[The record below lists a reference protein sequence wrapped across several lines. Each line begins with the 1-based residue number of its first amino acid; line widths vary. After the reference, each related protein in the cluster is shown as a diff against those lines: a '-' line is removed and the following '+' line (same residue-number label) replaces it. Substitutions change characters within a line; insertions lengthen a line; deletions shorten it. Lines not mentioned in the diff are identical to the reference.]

1 MEKKQSFYE
10 AAGNGKFYE
19 QEAPVQQD
27 RELLKSYYPRT
38 AGLIQAFVEDA
49 CDRLDYEGS
58 FIYDQYPD
66 RHTMERVCENIC
78 GKIQE
83 SQAMQSM
90 EKGNRGMSGA
100 SLGEITGILFCQ
112 EMHRRRCR
120 RKRFRSWFRD
130 FS

>member
-1 MEKKQSFYE
+1 MEKKKSFYQ

-19 QEAPVQQD
+19 QEAPVQMD
-27 RELLKSYYPRT
+27 RELLKSYYPKT

-66 RHTMERVCENIC
+66 RHTIERVCERIC
-78 GKIQE
+78 GRIQE
-83 SQAMQSM
+83 SQAVQAM
-90 EKGNRGMSGA
+90 EKAGEGVWEE
-100 SLGEITGILFCQ
+100 SLGEITGLLFCQ

-120 RKRFRSWFRD
+120 RKRFRSWFRNGC
-130 FS
+130 